1 MCPLH
6 DQLRALP
13 LQAHGLLADASI
25 GANIKYVIQKLLILE
40 DDVVCLK
47 QLFFLRDDKRFH
59 RKTGPKFA
67 SQTLSTRFLLQLY
80 HSRAI
85 SFH

>member
-47 QLFFLRDDKRFH
+47 QPFF
-59 RKTGPKFA
+59 FA
-67 SQTLSTRFLLQLY
+67 RRQEVPQKNWSQ
-80 HSRAI
+80 I
-85 SFH
+85 C